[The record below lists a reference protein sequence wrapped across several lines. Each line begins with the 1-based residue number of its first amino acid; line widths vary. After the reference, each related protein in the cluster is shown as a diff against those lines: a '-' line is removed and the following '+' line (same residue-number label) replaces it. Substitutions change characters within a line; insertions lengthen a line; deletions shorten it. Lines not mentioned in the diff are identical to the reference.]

1 MYGLADCNNFYV
13 SAERSQN
20 PTLNGK
26 PVLVLSNN
34 DGCAISRSDEV
45 KNLGVPMGAPA
56 FEYAK
61 LFKENSVEV
70 FSTNF
75 PLYGD
80 MSNRVMKILSEFTP
94 EIEIYSIDEVFLKFK
109 GFENYDLY
117 NYGIQMKEKVN
128 KLTRIPISIG
138 YAPTKALAKV
148 ANRIA
153 KKYPKEWSGVYVID
167 SEEKRLK
174 ALKWLKI
181 GDVWGIGRQ
190 YEKKLQSMG
199 ILNALQFTQQ
209 SDYFVQKEM
218 SITGLRLKR
227 ELEGKEYLELE
238 EKKRKKNIATT
249 RSFDKNFT
257 EYSQLE
263 ERVSTFAT
271 RCAEK
276 LRNEKSY
283 CSEVIVFIHT
293 NYFRDDQPQYSKSI
307 KIKLPQPSNSDI
319 TIAKA
324 AIKALNIIFK
334 KGYYYKKAGVIVDG
348 ISPEPY
354 RQYNLF
360 DNEDERHGKLMK
372 VVDYLN
378 KSLPNPVVKLGSQ
391 DFGKREK
398 MKQEKLSLR
407 STTKW
412 TELLEIE

>member
-1 MYGLADCNNFYV
+1 LYSYGL
-13 SAERSQN
+13 
-20 PTLNGK
+20 
-26 PVLVLSNN
+26 
-34 DGCAISRSDEV
+34 
-45 KNLGVPMGAPA
+45 
-56 FEYAK
+56 
-61 LFKENSVEV
+61 
-70 FSTNF
+70 
-75 PLYGD
+75 
-80 MSNRVMKILSEFTP
+80 
-94 EIEIYSIDEVFLKFK
+94 
-109 GFENYDLY
+109 
-117 NYGIQMKEKVN
+117 QMKEKVN

-153 KKYPKEWSGVYVID
+153 KKYPKDWNGVYVID

-190 YEKKLQSMG
+190 YEKKLQSIG

-227 ELEGKEYLELE
+227 ELEGNEYLELE

-276 LRNEKSY
+276 LRKEKSY
-283 CSEVIVFIHT
+283 CSEVTVFIHT
-293 NYFRDDQPQYSKSI
+293 NYFREDQPQYSKSI

-324 AIKALNIIFK
+324 AIKALTIIFK

-348 ISPEPY
+348 ISPEPF
-354 RQYNLF
+354 RQYSLY
-360 DNEDERHGKLMK
+360 DNEDEKHGKLMK
-372 VVDYLN
+372 VIDYLN